1 MTVAIYIASAK
12 DAGRMIPWGIKFA
25 HADHTDLTI
34 VCATRSKSS
43 TAWTELTRETVGEN
57 AVRQA
62 VFQQVDEVDREI
74 GILKEDIASG
84 SANSSDL
91 GRVAI
96 EVREISAPNPE
107 EEFSLE
113 IKNSKITLLLLSADN
128 EISSQN
134 AESNWRKQL
143 FEQAPCETA
152 FLRGPAPVGDKAFQV
167 LVASNGEPEGDTALN
182 RARQLAQSYDLK
194 VDVIFSCPEID
205 EYSIDLA
212 NRNLKRFTKRV
223 SQSEQFSSSVV
234 LAPNLV
240 EAIRSQ
246 DLEEYSL
253 VLVGSQK
260 ARTIKS
266 VFKAQDANSD
276 ESTDYAMMVI
286 RDSVP
291 LASRSWAHFTALV
304 RGVVP
309 QLDRE
314 QRVDL
319 LGKLSQTS
327 RFDFD
332 FVALIS
338 LSTLIAGLGL
348 IQNSGAVVIGA
359 MLVAP
364 LMSPLMGA
372 GFALIQ
378 GNVLLIKSAL
388 RSVLLGFA
396 LALLIG
402 FLTGLCIPGIDLNNG
417 ELSGRTHPRLP
428 DLIIAFVSGIA
439 GAYAI
444 ARPNL
449 TGALPGVAIAAALVP
464 PIATSG
470 ISLAQLDVW
479 SSLGALLLFLT
490 NIFAIVL
497 GTTFAFWC
505 VGINATFKNNKG
517 KPLASW
523 PRYLFVAFV
532 LASVVLAVLMEYM
545 PPMKENIENESIQPT
560 LESSDLHRFRFDG
573 QDPEFACFRN
583 DLDVS

>member
-25 HADHTDLTI
+25 HADHTDLLI
-34 VCATRSKSS
+34 VCPTRTKSG
-43 TAWTELTRETVGEN
+43 AEWTELSRDSVGEN
-57 AVRQA
+57 TIRQA
-62 VFQQVDEVDREI
+62 VFEKVAETDREVA
-74 GILKEDIASG
+74 ILKEDIASG
-84 SANSSDL
+84 SAASSDL

-96 EVREISAPNPE
+96 RVQEIAASNPE
-107 EEFSLE
+107 EEFSVE
-113 IKNSKITLLLLSADN
+113 ISKSNITLLLLSADN

-152 FLRGPAPVGDKAFQV
+152 FLRGPAPSRESEFRI
-167 LVASNGEPEGDTALN
+167 LVASNGEPETDTALQ
-182 RARQLAQSYDLK
+182 RARQLAQTFDGHVDVLVSRPDDDQYAYDLAHR
-194 VDVIFSCPEID
+194 DVNRYMKRIAQPDRFKT
-205 EYSIDLA
+205 SI
-212 NRNLKRFTKRV
+212 
-223 SQSEQFSSSVV
+223 V
-234 LAPNLV
+234 LASSLV
-240 EAIRSQ
+240 EAIKTK
-246 DLEEYSL
+246 DLSPYSL

-260 ARTIKS
+260 PRTIKS
-266 VFKAQDANSD
+266 VFKAQDVKSEEAC
-276 ESTDYAMMVI
+276 DYALVVI
-286 RDSVP
+286 REAVP
-291 LASRSWAHFTALV
+291 FANRFWAHFKASV
-304 RGVVP
+304 RSVVP
-309 QLDRE
+309 QLDRD

-332 FVALIS
+332 FIALIS

-388 RSVLLGFA
+388 RSVFLGFA

-402 FLTGLCIPGIDLNNG
+402 FLTGICIPGIDLGNT

-428 DLIIAFVSGIA
+428 DLIIALVSGIA

-470 ISLAQLDVW
+470 ISLAQADIG
-479 SSLGALLLFLT
+479 SSLGALLLFST

-497 GTTFAFWC
+497 GTTFAFWA
-505 VGINATFKNNKG
+505 VGINANTQKEKG
-517 KPLASW
+517 KQTERW
-523 PRYLFVAFV
+523 PQYLFVLFV
-532 LASVVLAVLMEYM
+532 LISFLLAIIMEFM
-545 PPMKENIENESIQPT
+545 PPGEKSPEESWLRP
-560 LESSDLHRFRFDG
+560 FWV
-573 QDPEFACFRN
+573 A
-583 DLDVS
+583 